1 MKITA
6 FELYHVSVPLKTPFW
21 PSWIPGY
28 PQTHNNF
35 TLIKIM
41 TDEGITGYSAGPAQR
56 RERAGLGDIL
66 SNFLIDADP
75 TNILLMQSYL
85 KQISFY
91 GWRNFWIEPACWD
104 IIGKMEGKPVYEI
117 LGGKPHP
124 VDVYLSTGEMHE
136 PKQRI
141 AELLH
146 MKEHGFKTAKLRIKN
161 VTLQEDIKHLEI
173 ICKGVGDKLTLGVDV
188 NQGWLVAAARKI
200 PAWDLNRAM
209 EFSNACYQNGIKW
222 LEEPLDS
229 RDYDANAALKRSSQ
243 VKISGA
249 ELNYGWDEIKIMLEK
264 DCFDIYQPDATL
276 AGGIF
281 QSMQVIKECEKR
293 GRIFSPHTW
302 TNGIGF
308 YINWNLKLVAP
319 PSDFP
324 LEYPL
329 EEPSWIPEKREGIIE
344 PIIPDAEG
352 RLQPFTRPGL
362 GFEINEKLLKKYG
375 QRFAKY
381 NKFSLAVKLVK
392 EKGVRLAMKL
402 KEEKEKLHKQEAA
415 DKRHHNDIFD

>member
-6 FELYHVSVPLKTPFW
+6 FELYHVSIPLKTPFW

-41 TDEGITGYSAGPAQR
+41 TDDGITGYSAGPAQR

-66 SNFLIDADP
+66 SNFIIDADP
-75 TNILLMQSYL
+75 TNIPLMQSYL
-85 KQISFY
+85 KQVAFY

-104 IIGKMEGKPVYEI
+104 IIGKAEGKPVYEL

-124 VDVYLSTGEMHE
+124 IDVYLSTGEMHE
-136 PKQRI
+136 PQRRVE
-141 AELLH
+141 ELLA
-146 MKEHGFKTAKLRIKN
+146 KKAYGFKTAKLRIKN
-161 VTLQEDIKHLEI
+161 VTLQDDIRHIEI
-173 ICKGVGDKLTLGVDV
+173 ISKGIGQNMALGVDV
-188 NQGWLVAAARKI
+188 NQGWLVSAARKI
-200 PAWDLNRAM
+200 PAWDINRATA
-209 EFSNACYQNGIKW
+209 FADACYQNGIKW

-229 RDYDANAALKRSSQ
+229 RDYDANAALKRVSK

-264 DCFDIYQPDATL
+264 DCFDVYQPDATL

-281 QSMQVIKECEKR
+281 QSMQVIEECKKR
-293 GRIFSPHTW
+293 DRIFSPHTW

-319 PSDFP
+319 PSEFP

-329 EEPSWIPEKREGIIE
+329 EEPSWIPELRDGIIA
-344 PIIPDAEG
+344 PIRPDSEG
-352 RLQPFTRPGL
+352 RLQPFIRPGL
-362 GFEINEKLLKKYG
+362 GFEIDEGLLRKYG
-375 QRFAKY
+375 RRFAKY
-381 NKFSLAVKLVK
+381 NKFRLALKLVN

-402 KEEKEKLHKQEAA
+402 KEEKEKLHKQEDA
-415 DKRHHNDIFD
+415 DKRHYKDLFK

>member
-1 MKITA
+1 MKVTA
-6 FELYHVSVPLKTPFW
+6 FELYHVSIPLKKPFW

-35 TLIKIM
+35 TLIKII
-41 TDEGITGYSAGPAQR
+41 TDEGIIGYSAGPAQR

-75 TNILLMQSYL
+75 TNIPLMQSYL
-85 KQISFY
+85 KQIAFY

-104 IIGKMEGKPVYEI
+104 IIGKAEGKPVYEL

-141 AELLH
+141 AELLE
-146 MKEHGFKTAKLRIKN
+146 MRERGFKTAKLRIKN
-161 VTLQEDIKHLEI
+161 ATLKEDIQHLEI
-173 ICKGVGDKLTLGVDV
+173 ISKAVGDKLKLGVDV
-188 NQGWLVAAARKI
+188 NQGWLVTAARKI
-200 PAWDLNRAM
+200 PAWDLERAT
-209 EFSNACYQNGIKW
+209 EFANACYQNGIQW

-229 RDYDANAALKRSSQ
+229 RDYDANAALKRVSP

-276 AGGIF
+276 AGGIY
-281 QSMQVIKECEKR
+281 QSMQVIKACEKKE
-293 GRIFSPHTW
+293 RIFS
-302 TNGIGF
+302 IGL
-308 YINWNLKLVAP
+308 YINWNLKLAAP
-319 PSDFP
+319 PSEFS

-329 EEPSWIPEKREGIIE
+329 EEPSWIPEKRDGIIE

-352 RLQPFTRPGL
+352 RLQPFNRPGL
-362 GFEINEKLLKKYG
+362 GFEINEALLKKYG
-375 QRFAKY
+375 KRFAKY
-381 NKFSLAVKLVK
+381 NKFRLALKLVG
-392 EKGVRLAMKL
+392 EKGVGLALKL
-402 KEEKEKLHKQEAA
+402 NKEKQLLQKQEAA
-415 DKRHHNDIFD
+415 DKRHYKDLFV

>member
-6 FELYHVSVPLKTPFW
+6 FELYHVSIPLTTPFW

-41 TDEGITGYSAGPAQR
+41 TDEGIIGYSSGPAQR

-75 TNILLMQSYL
+75 TNIPLMQSYL

-104 IIGKMEGKPVYEI
+104 IIGKSEGKPVYEL

-141 AELLH
+141 AELLS
-146 MKEHGFKTAKLRIKN
+146 MRERGFKTVKLRIKN
-161 VTLQEDIKHLEI
+161 VTLKEDIQHMEVVSKA
-173 ICKGVGDKLTLGVDV
+173 VGDKLTLGVDV
-188 NQGWLVAAARKI
+188 NQGWLVTATRKI
-200 PAWDLNRAM
+200 PAWDLERAI
-209 EFSNACYQNGIKW
+209 EFASACHQNGIKW

-229 RDYDANAALKRSSQ
+229 RDYDANAALKRASQ

-281 QSMQVIKECEKR
+281 QSMQVIEACKKKD
-293 GRIFSPHTW
+293 RIFSPHTW

-319 PSDFP
+319 ASDFP

-329 EEPSWIPEKREGIIE
+329 EEPSWIPEKRDGIIE

-352 RLQPFTRPGL
+352 RLQPFNRPGL
-362 GFEINEKLLKKYG
+362 GFEINEKMLRKYG
-375 QRFAKY
+375 RRFAKY
-381 NKFSLAVKLVK
+381 NKLRLGLKLVS
-392 EKGVRLAMKL
+392 EKGIGLAMKL
-402 KEEKEKLHKQEAA
+402 NKEKKLLHKQEAA
-415 DKRHHNDIFD
+415 EKRHYKDLFV